1 MTRPTWQ
8 DTTPPPPAVA
18 EYYRKQRRADI
29 RDTLWIIAG
38 GIAIGGLL
46 FLVAAYY

>member
-1 MTRPTWQ
+1 MPHLVQ
-8 DTTPPPPAVA
+8 KHIDA
-18 EYYRKQRRADI
+18 QRRADI
-29 RDTLWIIAG
+29 RDTLFIIAG